1 MSHSEAKSTSTVEL
15 TIKLTPEMREQH
27 DRLGAHYGKPIEE
40 LARDFFAEELEAQI
54 ERHEDQAI
62 RELITRRAPDAEFVQ
77 GTPEIVNDIERQYR
91 RLTAGE

>member
-15 TIKLTPEMREQH
+15 TIKLTPEMPEQL

-54 ERHEDQAI
+54 EIAKSPYG
-62 RELITRRAPDAEFVQ
+62 RRSL
-77 GTPEIVNDIERQYR
+77 YR
-91 RLTAGE
+91 A